1 MPLLTRKELAEKLGV
16 APITIHRWKTKN
28 NLPYVFLATKTI
40 RYDWE
45 QVQEWIK
52 QQEAG
57 ATHEQK
63 QK

>member
-1 MPLLTRKELAEKLGV
+1 MPLLTRKQLAEKLGV
-16 APITIHRWKTKN
+16 SAITIHRWKIDKG
-28 NLPYVFLATKTI
+28 LPYIFLATKTI

-57 ATHEQK
+57 AK
-63 QK
+63 K